1 MKFLNYIL
9 MICDL
14 LKTRA
19 WLRTEITEDQTQ
31 ILVLNLQNYIPA
43 ELQLYHMSYVKV
55 KAFVRKD

>member
-31 ILVLNLQNYIPA
+31 ILVLNLQNYVPA
-43 ELQLYHMSYVKV
+43 EL
-55 KAFVRKD
+55 